1 MFIFKFVVTKLI
13 FFLTQNTFWLFFF
26 KKNKHMLKY
35 LQFSLFLICF
45 LSFSQNKTSILTPF
59 EKGNGNQSTTYEECI
74 FFYQNLANNY
84 SNIQILEKGKT
95 DSGKSLHIVVFSEN
109 NNFDFDQDK
118 AIVLVNNGI
127 HPGEPDGIDASMML
141 LRDLATSKIKI
152 PKNTLVVVIPIYN
165 IDGMLNR
172 NSSSRANQNG
182 PEAYGFRGN
191 GRNYDLNR
199 DFIKSD
205 TKNSRSFQELFRSI
219 NPDVFLDNHV
229 SNGADYQYTFT
240 CIATQ
245 HERLGTTLGNYFT
258 NEFFPDIVKSMN
270 QKKIDVVPYVN
281 VHSTTPD
288 QGFEQFTDTPRYATG
303 YSTLFNTLGFVPE
316 THMLKSFKER
326 VKVTYEFMVSVINY
340 TDDNWDKIKKI
351 RKESYNDYQEG
362 SNYPIDWAIDS
373 TKVSYIDFKGF
384 EGKNKPSDISGKD
397 RLYYDRSK
405 PFTKKIPF
413 YGNYKPTKFIT
424 IPKSYIIPQSQWQII
439 DLLKLNKIQY
449 SIIQNDTLI
458 EVETYKIDSYQTSK
472 SPYEGHYVHYN
483 TKISKNIKKVKFNS
497 GDYIFLSNQP
507 GVKYLLETLEPEAI
521 DSYFNWNF
529 FDAILQQ
536 KEWYS
541 AYVFED
547 LAMDILKQNP
557 ILKESFEK
565 KKMEEAKFAESG
577 SAQLDWIYRNSIYFE
592 SSYLTYPVYRVLK

>member
-1 MFIFKFVVTKLI
+1 MIIFKFVVTKLI

-35 LQFSLFLICF
+35 FQFSLFFICF

-74 FFYQNLANNY
+74 SFYQNLATNY
-84 SNIQILEKGKT
+84 STIQILEKGKT
-95 DSGKSLHIVVFSEN
+95 DCGKSLHIVVFSEN
-109 NNFDFDQDK
+109 KNFDFDQDK
-118 AIVLVNNGI
+118 AIILVNNGI

-141 LRDLATSKIKI
+141 LRDLSTSKIKV
-152 PKNTLVVVIPIYN
+152 PKNTLIVVIPVYN

-258 NEFFPDIVKSMN
+258 SEFFPDIVKSMN

-340 TDDNWDKIKKI
+340 TDANWDKIKKI
-351 RKESYNDYQEG
+351 RKESFNDYQ
-362 SNYPIDWAIDS
+362 
-373 TKVSYIDFKGF
+373 
-384 EGKNKPSDISGKD
+384 KD
-397 RLYYDRSK
+397 RLYYDKSK

-424 IPKSYIIPQSQWQII
+424 VPKSYIIPQSQWQII

-449 SIIQNDTLI
+449 SLIQKDTLI

-483 TKISKNIKKVKFNS
+483 TKISKSNKKVKFNS
-497 GDYIFLSNQP
+497 GDYIFFSNQT

-547 LAMDILKQNP
+547 LATDILKQNP
-557 ILKESFEK
+557 ILKENFEK
-565 KKMEEAKFAESG
+565 KKMEEPKFAESG